1 MNRFLKISVWVLTV
15 AAIGAL
21 WFFTRKDYTEDRL
34 HRVDFKIVN
43 GHGFINYDREL
54 GIILAICDTASNR
67 QVTDIPVDSVRKT
80 LAENPWATDVR
91 ANLSLRRIL
100 NIEMTECQPIMR
112 IYNDEGKSL
121 YLDKDGNIFPVG
133 RRYIPHVLI
142 CSGHFSFPVTREKW
156 HNVNDSVYAST
167 DLPGAFDVASSILND
182 DYASQNVGHIYL
194 AKNRQ
199 YELVVRNSDLHV
211 ILGYPDNVSEKLLK
225 MKYFFDRMMGR
236 EELNGYSKINLN
248 YKNQVVCTK
257 K

>member
-1 MNRFLKISVWVLTV
+1 MNKFLKISVWVLTV

-21 WFFTRKDYTEDRL
+21 WFFTRRDYTEDSL

-43 GHGFINYDREL
+43 GQGFIDYDKSL

-67 QVTDIPVDSVRKT
+67 HVTDIPVDSVREK

-91 ANLSLRRIL
+91 TSLSLRRVL

-112 IYNDEGKSL
+112 IYNNEGKSL

-133 RRYIPHVLI
+133 KRHIPHVLI
-142 CSGHFSFPVTREKW
+142 CSGHLSFPVTREKC
-156 HNVNDSVYAST
+156 HNISDSLYVST
-167 DLPGAFDVASSILND
+167 DLPDAFKVASSILSD
-182 DYASQNVGHIYL
+182 GYASQNVGHIHF

-199 YELVVRNSDLHV
+199 YELVVRNSELRV
-211 ILGYPDNVSEKLLK
+211 ILGYSDNVPEKLVK
-225 MKYFFDRMMGR
+225 MKHFFDRMTGR